1 MPSTFGAISVL
12 GYFQCMSNLFDNHL
26 KIHYHIFMSLE
37 EVKREIAKCAKCG
50 KCRSVCPVFIETGD
64 ETRVARGRITLA
76 EAIFQGEIFY
86 SKELRDY
93 IYSCK
98 KCLRCQALCPSG
110 VDFSLIVDALLEG
123 IEKNMGIPLFAKF
136 VLRYLL
142 PRRRLFDWAIHMAS
156 WGQKIIPGEK
166 KGNLRHLPLFFMG
179 KRWVPHLTQ
188 RTAIDR
194 FSETKRIPNAQ
205 MRVGFFAGCLINY
218 VYPNIAESLI
228 DVLNKLQIEVVVP
241 PSQVCCGIPARS
253 FGDTTAA
260 RILAEKNR
268 EVFEAEKLDAIVTAC
283 STCLLT
289 IKKEYLRLLG
299 DSWRPMTEKMYDI
312 SVFLEKFTEYHPRPL
327 DARVT
332 YHDPCHLK
340 WGLNTTKEPRAVLER
355 CAELKEM
362 EYADRCCGG
371 GGIFSIIYRDLSLKI
386 GEHKINSVKKSGA
399 PIVATSCPGCVLQ
412 IADLAARNN
421 LNLETVHVVELLSRT
436 LNNDSEVPTVS
447 TLVKTSVTQR

>member
-1 MPSTFGAISVL
+1 MVPA
-12 GYFQCMSNLFDNHL
+12 
-26 KIHYHIFMSLE
+26 
-37 EVKREIAKCAKCG
+37 EVKREIDKCARCG

-98 KCLRCQALCPSG
+98 KCLRCQATCPSG
-110 VDFSLIVDALLEG
+110 VDFGLIIDALLEG
-123 IEKNMGIPLFAKF
+123 IEKNMGIPLMAKF

-142 PRRRLFDWAIHMAS
+142 PRRRLFDLAIRVAS
-156 WGQKIIPGEK
+156 WSQRLIPGQR
-166 KGNLRHLPLFFMG
+166 KGSLRHLPLFFMG
-179 KRWVPHLTQ
+179 RRWVPHLAQ
-188 RTAIDR
+188 RTVLDR
-194 FSETKRIPNAQ
+194 FSETKRLSNPR
-205 MRVGFFAGCLINY
+205 MRVGFFVGCLTNY

-228 DVLNKLQIEVVVP
+228 DVLNKLNIEVVVP

-253 FGDTTAA
+253 LGDTTAT

-289 IKKEYLRLLG
+289 IKREYLRLLG
-299 DSWRPMTEKMYDI
+299 EPWRPMTEKMYDI
-312 SVFLEKFTEYHPRPL
+312 SVFLEKFTQYRPEPL
-327 DARVT
+327 DTTVT

-340 WGLNTTKEPRAVLER
+340 WGLNTTREPRTVLSR
-355 CAELKEM
+355 CARLKEM

-371 GGIFSIIYRDLSLKI
+371 GGVFSIIYRDLSMKI
-386 GEHKINSVKKSGA
+386 GEHKINSVDKSGA
-399 PIVATSCPGCVLQ
+399 RIVATSCPGCVLQ
-412 IADLAARNN
+412 LADLAASKD
-421 LNLETVHVVELLSRT
+421 LSVETLHVIELLSRT
-436 LNNDSEVPTVS
+436 LNNGSKVPAVNELVQVS
-447 TLVKTSVTQR
+447 GSP